1 MRIFNLSGQNET
13 IRNFKVISS
22 RDGNVIFGERRK
34 RRKKGKIIFFFSRTA
49 DYYFYFFEI
58 IKNN

>member
-34 RRKKGKIIFFFSRTA
+34 RRKKGKIIFFFLVQL
-49 DYYFYFFEI
+49 I
-58 IKNN
+58 IIFISLK